1 MNIKHTIEA
10 FIVEHGRRP
19 RMLVCGLTDTE
30 ECDRDAKVMATGFA
44 DIGFDIDLSP
54 SAIDISGIVRQAI
67 ENDVHVIGV
76 NAPVLDLKAYIP
88 VLVEALA
95 EEDADDIAVV
105 VGGELS
111 DADRLVLGRAG
122 ARGFWGCHSDISL
135 VATEVLAA
143 VSAGH

>member
-19 RMLVCGLTDTE
+19 RMLVCGLTNSE
-30 ECDRDAKVMATGFA
+30 EDDRDAKVMATGFA

-54 SAIDISGIVRQAI
+54 SASDISGLVRQAI

-76 NAPVLDLKAYIP
+76 NGLASVLKGYIP
-88 VLVEALA
+88 TLVETLTD
-95 EEDADDIAVV
+95 EDADDIAVV

-111 DADRLVLGRAG
+111 DADRLALGRAG
-122 ARGFWGCHSDISL
+122 ARGFWGQHSDISL

>member
-19 RMLVCGLTDTE
+19 RMLVCALTDTE
-30 ECDRDAKVMATGFA
+30 ECDRGAKMMATGFA

-54 SAIDISGIVRQAI
+54 SAIDMSGLVRQAI

-76 NAPVLDLKAYIP
+76 NALACALETHVPLLI
-88 VLVEALA
+88 EALA
-95 EEDADDIAVV
+95 DEDADDIAVV

-111 DADRLVLGRAG
+111 DADRLALGRAG
-122 ARGFWGCHSDISL
+122 ARGFWGQHSDISL